1 MSQIPASRGANV
13 RSHSYFV
20 ARTSMCCPHCGLTT
34 RVLAVA
40 VPHDHETLDEDA
52 EDDAG
57 DRAEPAADAWQRASI
72 NAFLFYVQE
81 LPDAVRDRLHQMSQC
96 FRPAH
101 CAATLNSYWINHC
114 EHCGRPLGDHELHC
128 EPGVFMASSGAAA
141 ANIGL
146 VRIQEPF
153 AALAAG
159 YAVDPEFLAC
169 MRKS

>member
-1 MSQIPASRGANV
+1 MSQIQALRGANV

-20 ARTSMCCPHCGLTT
+20 ARTSTRCPHCGLPT
-34 RVLAVA
+34 RLLAVA
-40 VPHDHETLDEDA
+40 VPQDHETLDEDA

-57 DRAEPAADAWQRASI
+57 DRAEPAAEAWQRSNI

-81 LPDAVRDRLHQMSQC
+81 LPDGVRDRLHQMSRC

-114 EHCGRPLGDHELHC
+114 EHCGGPLGDHELHC
-128 EPGVFMASSGAAA
+128 EPGVFMASSEAAA
-141 ANIGL
+141 ANIEL

-159 YAVDPEFLAC
+159 YAMEPEFFAF

>member
-1 MSQIPASRGANV
+1 MSQIPAPRGANV

-20 ARTSMCCPHCGLTT
+20 ARTRMRCPHCGLPT
-34 RVLAVA
+34 RLLAVA
-40 VPHDHETLDEDA
+40 VPHDHETLAEDA

-57 DRAEPAADAWQRASI
+57 NCAEPAAEAWQRANI
-72 NAFLFYVQE
+72 NAILFYVQE
-81 LPDAVRDRLHQMSQC
+81 LPDGVRDRLQQMSRC

-114 EHCGRPLGDHELHC
+114 EHCSRPLGDHELHC
-128 EPGVFMASSGAAA
+128 EPGVFMASSEAAA
-141 ANIGL
+141 ADIEL

-153 AALAAG
+153 AAVAAG
-159 YAVDPEFLAC
+159 YAMDPEFFAF

>member
-1 MSQIPASRGANV
+1 MSQIPVLRGANV

-20 ARTSMCCPHCGLTT
+20 ARTRMRCPHCGLAT
-34 RVLAVA
+34 RLLAVA
-40 VPHDHETLDEDA
+40 VPLDHETLEEDA
-52 EDDAG
+52 EGDAG
-57 DRAEPAADAWQRASI
+57 DRAEPAPDAWQRANV

-81 LPDAVRDRLHQMSQC
+81 LPDGIRNRLHQMSPC

-114 EHCGRPLGDHELHC
+114 EHCNSPLGDHELHC
-128 EPGVFMASSGAAA
+128 EPGVFMASSEAAA
-141 ANIGL
+141 ANIEL

-159 YAVDPEFLAC
+159 YAMDPEFLAF

>member
-1 MSQIPASRGANV
+1 MSQIPTPRGANV

-20 ARTSMCCPHCGLTT
+20 ARTSMRCPHCGLPTG
-34 RVLAVA
+34 VLAVA

-57 DRAEPAADAWQRASI
+57 DRAEPAAEAWQQANV

-81 LPDAVRDRLHQMSQC
+81 LPDGVRDRLHQMSRC

-101 CAATLNSYWINHC
+101 CAATLNSCWINHC
-114 EHCGRPLGDHELHC
+114 EHCGWPLGDHELHC
-128 EPGVFMASSGAAA
+128 EPGVFVASSEAAA
-141 ANIGL
+141 ANIEL
-146 VRIQEPF
+146 VRIPEPF
-153 AALAAG
+153 AAVAAG
-159 YAVDPEFLAC
+159 YAMEPEFLAF